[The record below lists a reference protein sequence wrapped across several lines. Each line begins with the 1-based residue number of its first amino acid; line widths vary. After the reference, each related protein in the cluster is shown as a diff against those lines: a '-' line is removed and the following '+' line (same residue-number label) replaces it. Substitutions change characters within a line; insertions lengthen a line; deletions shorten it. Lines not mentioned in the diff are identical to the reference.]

1 MGDPNEFNEEED
13 ENEDKQGPPPPP
25 LLHFFDIE
33 SFLTEERIF
42 IPNLI
47 CWSSEEDG
55 DVIHHCNNIE
65 DFLQALEG
73 LTEVEGDKRPRKV
86 ITFFHNMCGF
96 DGNFILEALYD
107 QGRVFEKSNFSFP

>member
-25 LLHFFDIE
+25 VLHFFDI
-33 SFLTEERIF
+33 ERIF

-47 CWSSEEDG
+47 CWSSEEDD

-65 DFLQALEG
+65 DFRQALEG
-73 LTEVEGDKRPRKV
+73 LTEVEGDERPRKV

-107 QGRVFEKSNFSFP
+107 QGWAIEKPNFSFP

>member
-25 LLHFFDIE
+25 LLHFSDI
-33 SFLTEERIF
+33 ERIF

-47 CWSSEEDG
+47 CWSPEEDD

-73 LTEVEGDKRPRKV
+73 LTEVEGDERPAKSSP
-86 ITFFHNMCGF
+86 FFTICV
-96 DGNFILEALYD
+96 ALM
-107 QGRVFEKSNFSFP
+107 GTLS

>member
-13 ENEDKQGPPPPP
+13 ENEDKQGLPPPP
-25 LLHFFDIE
+25 LLHFSDIE
-33 SFLTEERIF
+33 CFLTEERIF

-47 CWSSEEDG
+47 CWSSEEDD

-73 LTEVEGDKRPRKV
+73 LTEVEGDKRPHKP
-86 ITFFHNMCGF
+86 HH
-96 DGNFILEALYD
+96 L
-107 QGRVFEKSNFSFP
+107 FSQYVWL